1 MPASVPREL
10 DPVAGMSMDALIE
23 PVAADLEL
31 CRQNL
36 LRMLGHRHP
45 MLMAAANQIFSGG
58 GKQLRPL
65 VVLLVAKATL
75 PLMNLRQVQGGL
87 RGARFVCL
95 PVGGGGSIHGLQ
107 SGRWRVCPSGCPR
120 YRQSASCIPHPR
132 RQLSESHRRL
142 AEIAEMIHT
151 ASLVHDDVLDGS
163 PLRRGEVVMRFYPVA
178 DVDYRKGNVC
188 DAAEWAD
195 KSWMSRNIASQPTTS
210 DNTLLEP

>member
-87 RGARFVCL
+87 RGACICLFVG
-95 PVGGGGSIHGLQ
+95 VGLAMGSSPCAGEVARTAAPAIDRARAALRILAGNLARAI
-107 SGRWRVCPSGCPR
+107 GDW
-120 YRQSASCIPHPR
+120 
-132 RQLSESHRRL
+132 RRL
-142 AEIAEMIHT
+142 
-151 ASLVHDDVLDGS
+151 
-163 PLRRGEVVMRFYPVA
+163 P
-178 DVDYRKGNVC
+178 K
-188 DAAEWAD
+188 
-195 KSWMSRNIASQPTTS
+195 
-210 DNTLLEP
+210 